1 MAIILNNKP
10 DLIDDDNKKFVGLE
24 LPLKLSSG
32 REGYFQS
39 TSLSTNA
46 IKQNLR
52 LLLNTKKGER
62 LFQPE
67 MGLDLDKLLF
77 ENDTGELVM
86 DASEKISKTISDFL
100 PFVGIR
106 DIDVKMSEPGNFDE
120 RNKLMIKVMFY
131 LKSSP
136 NILDSIDLEIE

>member
-10 DLIDDDNKKFVGLE
+10 DLIDDDNRKFVGLE

-67 MGLDLDKLLF
+67 MG
-77 ENDTGELVM
+77 
-86 DASEKISKTISDFL
+86 
-100 PFVGIR
+100 
-106 DIDVKMSEPGNFDE
+106 
-120 RNKLMIKVMFY
+120 
-131 LKSSP
+131 
-136 NILDSIDLEIE
+136 

>member
-1 MAIILNNKP
+1 
-10 DLIDDDNKKFVGLE
+10 
-24 LPLKLSSG
+24 
-32 REGYFQS
+32 
-39 TSLSTNA
+39 
-46 IKQNLR
+46 
-52 LLLNTKKGER
+52 
-62 LFQPE
+62 